1 MYRPFLCP
9 FSVCRRNVIR
19 NQSAVHHI
27 LRETCDM
34 MPTKGVVIMSE
45 IVHNT
50 KRNLKNIEQIG
61 SPEEED
67 KIYIEKNA
75 YDRLHREELS
85 DRRVFVLMGHTE
97 CTNGKYTT
105 FVEAAVPVSGIVFV
119 QNIPRW
125 NNNCWS
131 SVFQEIKRAYE
142 DAIIVGWAVDIKG
155 MPPKLSM
162 ELEAVHKE
170 QFGGRHQLLFLMD
183 TVEKEEYFYISRNH
197 HLMQKR
203 GFYIYYEPERIRQAE
218 DYGSMEDHVQVEME
232 IPDWRTE
239 SRVQPRYRQMMNQRK
254 RGWDWPNDRTQ
265 ERKQQKMGSYR
276 SSSLAMS
283 AAAVLLVGMIGVG
296 AYRTRNQIY
305 DLQHVL
311 QTMSLQK
318 DTETSGPQKTDGTGQ
333 TTEKQEN
340 TIDSTQKAAEAEQ
353 STQQDVREETDQ
365 KQEGGDRQN
374 GTVPVERV
382 PGIDKK
388 NQETDAAL
396 TQPASGVIHLYT
408 VKKGDTLRLICQ
420 TRYGNLDKLKN
431 ICDLNGITDPDAIQE
446 GQELK
451 MPDE

>member
-1 MYRPFLCP
+1 MYRPFLRSFP
-9 FSVCRRNVIR
+9 LCRRNVIKNR
-19 NQSAVHHI
+19 SAVHHI
-27 LRETCDM
+27 LQETYGM

-97 CTNGKYTT
+97 CTDGKYTT
-105 FVEAAVPVSGIVFV
+105 FAEAAVPVSGIVFA
-119 QNIPRW
+119 QNIPKW
-125 NNNCWS
+125 DNHCWS
-131 SVFQEIKRAYE
+131 GVFQEIRRAYE
-142 DAIIVGWAVDIKG
+142 DSIIVGWAVDIKG

-170 QFGGRHQLLFLMD
+170 QFGGRHQILFLLD
-183 TVEKEEYFYISRNH
+183 TAEREEYFYINRNR
-197 HLMQKR
+197 HLIQKH
-203 GFYIYYEPERIRQAE
+203 GFYIYYEPEKIRQAE
-218 DYGSMEDHVQVEME
+218 DFGRMEDHVQVEME

-239 SRVQPRYRQMMNQRK
+239 SSVQPRYRQMMNEKKQR
-254 RGWDWPNDRTQ
+254 WDWSKDQTRG
-265 ERKQQKMGSYR
+265 RKQQKKEGTHHV
-276 SSSLAMS
+276 SSLAMS
-283 AAAVLLVGMIGVG
+283 AAAVLLVGMIGVQ
-296 AYRTRNQIY
+296 AYRTRNQMY
-305 DLQHVL
+305 DLEHVL

-318 DTETSGPQKTDGTGQ
+318 DTQASGQQNTDGAEQ
-333 TTEKQEN
+333 TTEAVQN
-340 TIDSTQKAAEAEQ
+340 GGGSTEQAAETEAA
-353 STQQDVREETDQ
+353 TQQDSNGQKPEDTDGQ
-365 KQEGGDRQN
+365 D

-382 PGIDKK
+382 PGIDKR

-396 TQPASGVIHLYT
+396 AQPAAGNVHAYT
-408 VKKGDTLRLICQ
+408 VKKGDTLRLICWV
-420 TRYGNLDKLKN
+420 RYGSLDKLEK
-431 ICDLNGITDPDAIQE
+431 ICALNGITDPDAIQV